1 MSGKYSIGI
10 AIAFVVALAMGFA
23 VRALVTMAGGET
35 WATTA
40 GVVTFFGIMVV
51 ALIIDDHRAAED

>member
-10 AIAFVVALAMGFA
+10 AITFVVALVTG
-23 VRALVTMAGGET
+23 VSVSALVTMAGGET

-40 GVVTFFGIMVV
+40 GVVIFFGIMVV
-51 ALIIDDHRAAED
+51 ALIDDRRATED

>member
-10 AIAFVVALAMGFA
+10 AIAFVVALAMGLA

>member
-10 AIAFVVALAMGFA
+10 AIAFVMAFAMGFV
-23 VRALVTMAGGET
+23 VRALVTLVGRET
-35 WATTA
+35 WATTS

-51 ALIIDDHRAAED
+51 ALIIDARRGTD